1 MRTFEKVD
9 HSNMDNVIPH
19 HLFPT
24 IIYEFCLN
32 INDHDK
38 NNMLTY
44 IKNYNRIDE
53 EAQNA
58 FNLQSNQ
65 TQPLAQTNDDLH
77 CLLYTSDAADE

>member
-32 INDHDK
+32 INNHDK
-38 NNMLTY
+38 NNMLILIVLILVILRSLNSNLT
-44 IKNYNRIDE
+44 E
-53 EAQNA
+53 LTNA
-58 FNLQSNQ
+58 FI
-65 TQPLAQTNDDLH
+65 
-77 CLLYTSDAADE
+77 Y